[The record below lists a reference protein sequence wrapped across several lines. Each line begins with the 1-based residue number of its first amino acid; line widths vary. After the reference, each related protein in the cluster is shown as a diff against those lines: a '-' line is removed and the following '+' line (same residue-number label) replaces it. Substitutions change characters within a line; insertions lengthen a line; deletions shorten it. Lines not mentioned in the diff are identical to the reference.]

1 MILLFYTDSML
12 SFLAGI
18 ERRGGHCAFT
28 RV

>member
-1 MILLFYTDSML
+1 MIFLIYIDGTL

-18 ERRGGHCAFT
+18 ERRGNHSAFT

>member
-18 ERRGGHCAFT
+18 ERRGSLSAFT